1 MSGGYVAYHLRHN
14 KSVDREVFLE
24 GIQKLSK
31 LYDISNYTYI
41 GFGGPML
48 EDFKHVHYKLLINK
62 LISIENDKNVYPR
75 QLFNKPFDC
84 IDCTFMDSHEF
95 IDNYHFTT
103 SSILWLDYGG
113 LKSINRE
120 LRSIEVLSRKVLPGD
135 ILKITIPLI
144 PDSIFSRKKGLGIDE
159 FSECFERNLENKIG
173 KRFYSRKTDIKNSDY
188 SDSAIIRYLSRII
201 IDSLK
206 NAIELGLSGRL
217 SRKKFI
223 PLVVN
228 SYNDGHHTMLT
239 LFGIFE
245 KSDVDTYRN
254 LFYTSQLNN
263 WEYISKHWHDIQ
275 NISIPSLTIKEKIEI
290 DSKLPTTKNAKK
302 ILIDVPIPLEEL
314 TLYKKYY
321 RLYPNFQRM
330 YG

>member
-24 GIQKLSK
+24 GVQKLSK

-48 EDFKHVHYKLLINK
+48 EDFKYVHYKLLINK
-62 LISIENDKNVYPR
+62 LISIENDKNVFPR

-103 SSILWLDYGG
+103 PSILWLDYGG

-144 PDSIFSRKKGLGIDE
+144 PDSILSRKKGLGIDE
-159 FSECFERNLENKIG
+159 FAEKFEQSLENKIG
-173 KRFYSRKTDIKNSDY
+173 KRFYSRKTDIKNSNY
-188 SDSAIIRYLSRII
+188 SEGSIVRYLSGII
-201 IDSLK
+201 IDSLR
-206 NAIELGLSGRL
+206 NAIEIGLSGRL

-223 PLVVN
+223 PLVAN

-245 KSDVDTYRN
+245 KSDTTTYRN
-254 LFYTSQLNN
+254 VFYTPQLNN

-302 ILIDVPIPLEEL
+302 IMLDVPIPLEEL
-314 TLYKKYY
+314 ILYKKYY